1 MSTLANAPSRPSA
14 LKSRIAK
21 RKTKV
26 GPQEKASGRKKFGSL
41 ALTGTV
47 QVVSFVVLAMI
58 DYLIAIWVATTMIPV
73 AMASV
78 ADALGFD
85 PTAAN
90 TAGLTVWVV
99 ASLALMLFLVVLA
112 VVAMRALWRLRKRV
126 LSWAQSQLKT
136 DAHSSAV

>member
-1 MSTLANAPSRPSA
+1 MPTFANAPSSLSA
-14 LKSRIAK
+14 LKSCIAK
-21 RKTKV
+21 SESKV
-26 GPQEKASGRKKFGSL
+26 GSQEKASGGKKFGSL
-41 ALTGTV
+41 FLTGFIH
-47 QVVSFVVLAMI
+47 VVSFAVLAMI
-58 DYLIAIWVATTMIPV
+58 DYLIVIWIATMMIPV